1 MTDDIARIYR
11 AIIADSGVEA
21 TDLKVALDELV
32 LQVRPGIESG
42 AIVLDIDDAIRAA
55 GRAID
60 KRDGGRVDGVLRS
73 IARGED
79 ALELDDDPV
88 LDLVATLGAGRRKIW
103 RFVTQDDLREMDA
116 LRFQNLEAQRIA
128 YKRWREEY
136 QPWIEVLFRHS
147 TIGDAVTANDLPTV
161 LVVGD
166 GAA

>member
-103 RFVTQDDLREMDA
+103 RFVTRTTSA
-116 LRFQNLEAQRIA
+116 
-128 YKRWREEY
+128 RWTPCGSRTSR
-136 QPWIEVLFRHS
+136 PS
-147 TIGDAVTANDLPTV
+147 ASPTS
-161 LVVGD
+161 D
-166 GAA
+166 GARSTSRGSRCCSGTPPLATQ